1 MVDFL
6 ITIMFIL
13 KETRVNEGP
22 RMAGIHLCELS
33 SLGTTETESQPVVAT
48 LRKEGGSEHQ
58 AVSA

>member
-1 MVDFL
+1 
-6 ITIMFIL
+6 MFIL

-33 SLGTTETESQPVVAT
+33 SLGTTETESKPVVAT